1 MSTHTPQPL
10 NRRDRLLK
18 QPDPDSYRMKR
29 KLRDPTL
36 CKICGA
42 VFTAGRWQWLDTL
55 PDSAEEIRCPA
66 CQRIHDRVPAG
77 YLTLEGEFF
86 VQHRDEIM
94 HLIHNHVE
102 RQRLQHPLQRI
113 IDSQSLKGGGVEIS
127 FTEYHLPKGVGE
139 AIKSA
144 YQGQLKIQFAEA
156 SGQERVHWER

>member
-1 MSTHTPQPL
+1 
-10 NRRDRLLK
+10 LK

-55 PDSAEEIRCPA
+55 PDNADEIRCPA

-77 YLTLEGEFF
+77 YLTLQGEFF

-102 RQRLQHPLQRI
+102 RQRLQHPLQRM
-113 IDSQSLKGGGVEIS
+113 IDSESLNGGGVEIS

-139 AIKSA
+139 AIKNA
-144 YQGQLKIQFAEA
+144 YQGQLQIQFAEA